1 MKKSLIIQLS
11 IQYKSTL
18 WRSRL
23 FSKEECIK
31 YIAFFALIR
40 IIAGSLVF
48 IVIMSIQLEDR
59 TTIDMFSRPE
69 RGRPKTSPYDRNTQ
83 LKLSKRLQRNRDK
96 HKGMRRV
103 EVKLNTDVIDVLDA
117 LAAELGLSRAEVIE
131 NGLLALLEQTLDKN
145 L

>member
-1 MKKSLIIQLS
+1 MGKSVFWQGRMQWS
-11 IQYKSTL
+11 
-18 WRSRL
+18 
-23 FSKEECIK
+23 
-31 YIAFFALIR
+31 IAFFILIW

-96 HKGMRRV
+96 NKGMRRI
-103 EVKLNTDVIDVLDA
+103 EVKLNIDVIEVLDA
-117 LAAELGLSRAEVIE
+117 LATELGVSRAEVIE
-131 NGLLALLEQTLDKN
+131 NSLISLLDQN
-145 L
+145 V

>member
-1 MKKSLIIQLS
+1 MVYLVFVYVIAKSVFWQGRMHLS
-11 IQYKSTL
+11 
-18 WRSRL
+18 
-23 FSKEECIK
+23 
-31 YIAFFALIR
+31 IAFFTLIW

-96 HKGMRRV
+96 NKGMRRI
-103 EVKLNTDVIDVLDA
+103 EVKLNIEVIEVLDA
-117 LAAELGLSRAEVIE
+117 LATELGLSRAEVIE
-131 NGLLALLEQTLDKN
+131 NGLLSLLEQTLDQN
-145 L
+145 V